1 MLNGGYPRQKVLEY
15 VHGNHELNASFNLKN
30 IDKVLITIHALMR
43 HKHIVPRSF
52 NRIDTTL

>member
-43 HKHIVPRSF
+43 YSSTQYHSHI
-52 NRIDTTL
+52 IIE